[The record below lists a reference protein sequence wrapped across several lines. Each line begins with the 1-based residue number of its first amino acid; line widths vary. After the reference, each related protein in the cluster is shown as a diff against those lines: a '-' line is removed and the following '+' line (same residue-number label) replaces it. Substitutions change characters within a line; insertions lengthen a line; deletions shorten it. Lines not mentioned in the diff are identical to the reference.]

1 MLEKA
6 ARGMQITRQITG
18 QITWHIAWH
27 ILCGMSGIQSSWRRL
42 ENIGEEGKS
51 LGDREESRVGVR
63 GYDCLLNMW
72 NIEIIV

>member
-18 QITWHIAWH
+18 QITWHVAWH
-27 ILCGMSGIQSSWRRL
+27 ILCGMSGMQSSCRRF
-42 ENIGEEGKS
+42 ENIGGEGKS
-51 LGDREESRVGVR
+51 SRGREESRVGVR

-72 NIEIIV
+72 NIK